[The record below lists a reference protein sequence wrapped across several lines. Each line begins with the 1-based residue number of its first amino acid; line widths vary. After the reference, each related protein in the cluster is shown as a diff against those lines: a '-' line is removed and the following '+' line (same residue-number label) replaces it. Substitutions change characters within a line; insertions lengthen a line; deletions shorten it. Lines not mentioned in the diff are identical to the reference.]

1 MPQPV
6 QSTRFRSFSS
16 LINKLEKADIAK
28 HTKRSVNWFREQ
40 MRTLQIV
47 NEKRILNSKEL
58 EQKVRPLAGR
68 MYFFGYD
75 PKHKDTLPYYDRFPL
90 IIMVGPAKGGF
101 YGLNLHYLSPKQR
114 AIFFDALRFRFATKN
129 KEEELTRFVMN
140 FAKLKDTP
148 ALAAFA
154 PCWKHYLTDK
164 IRTRI
169 KKVPS
174 EYWEPALFLPCESFV
189 GSSAKGV
196 WNKSKKQFTIS

>member
-1 MPQPV
+1 MPPLV

-16 LINKLEKADIAK
+16 LVNRLEKADLENN
-28 HTKRSVNWFREQ
+28 TKKSIEWFRQQ
-40 MRTLQIV
+40 MRSLQIV
-47 NEKRILNSKEL
+47 TERKILNSKEL
-58 EQKVRPLAGR
+58 EQKARPLAGR

-114 AIFFDALRFRFATKN
+114 AIFFDALRFRFAAKN
-129 KEEELTRFVMN
+129 KNEELTRFVMN

-154 PCWKHYLTDK
+154 PCWKHYLSEN

-169 KKVPS
+169 MKVPS
-174 EYWEPALFLPCESFV
+174 EYWEPSLFLPCESFV
-189 GSSAKGV
+189 GTSKKGV
-196 WNKSKKQFTIS
+196 WNKSKKQFTI